1 MWMDKERYYFFR
13 DLHLFWYYCA
23 TLISSVI
30 YLQRY
35 CSLSFS
41 FNYQVKSQILRN
53 DEDRKREKGKEIIV
67 LAIADN
73 EKFNR
78 LTGINIA

>member
-1 MWMDKERYYFFR
+1 M
-13 DLHLFWYYCA
+13 
-23 TLISSVI
+23 
-30 YLQRY
+30 QRY